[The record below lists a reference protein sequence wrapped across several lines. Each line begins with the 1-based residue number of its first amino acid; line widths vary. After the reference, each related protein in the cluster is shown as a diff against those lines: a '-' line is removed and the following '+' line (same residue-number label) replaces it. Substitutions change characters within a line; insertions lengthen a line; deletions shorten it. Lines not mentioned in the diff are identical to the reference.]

1 MPDEVVKDPHLLVDN
16 LAAAHVSRIL
26 LVPSL
31 LRVLLDSI
39 GDLQK
44 RLFDLKIWVSSGE
57 EISVEL
63 AQRFRQ
69 LMPEAK
75 LINLYGSSEVSADVS
90 CYEVAD
96 GMQDRRIPIGRPI
109 DNASIYILDSHLQPV
124 PIGVPG
130 ELYIGGVGLAR
141 GYLNQ
146 PDLTAERFIPSPFGQ
161 EEVFFKTGDLG
172 RYLPD
177 GNIEYRGRIDHQV
190 KVRGFRIELGEI
202 ESQIKGLE
210 AVSNCVVVLREDR
223 AADQRLTAY
232 YVCKDAQAVS
242 ESEVR
247 RQLQAKLPE
256 YMVPQHFVELS
267 SIPLTP
273 NGKVDRKALPKPQ
286 ADGASAQ
293 GYVAPRTDAEQKIAA
308 VWQEVLNRER
318 VGVNDDFFEL
328 GGHSLL
334 ATQVMSRINKL
345 FNIQLPLRRFFEAT
359 TIEALAEVIDISLWN
374 SQGLQKSGITGIEER
389 EVIEL

>member
-1 MPDEVVKDPHLLVDN
+1 M
-16 LAAAHVSRIL
+16 
-26 LVPSL
+26 
-31 LRVLLDSI
+31 LD
-39 GDLQK
+39 
-44 RLFDLKIWVSSGE
+44 R
-57 EISVEL
+57 SV
-63 AQRFRQ
+63 
-69 LMPEAK
+69 
-75 LINLYGSSEVSADVS
+75 
-90 CYEVAD
+90 
-96 GMQDRRIPIGRPI
+96 PIGRPI
-109 DNASIYILDSHLQPV
+109 DNASIYILDSHRQPV

-146 PDLTAERFIPSPFGQ
+146 PDLTSEGFIPSPFGP
-161 EEVFFKTGDLG
+161 EEVLFKTGDLG
-172 RYLPD
+172 RYLAD
-177 GNIEYRGRIDHQV
+177 GNIEYLGRRDHQV
-190 KVRGFRIELGEI
+190 NVRGFRIELGEI
-202 ESQIKGLE
+202 ESRIKGLE

-223 AADQRLTAY
+223 PGDQRLTAY
-232 YVCKDAQAVS
+232 YVCKDSQAVS

-247 RQLQAKLPE
+247 RQLQAKLPD
-256 YMVPQHFVELS
+256 YMVPQHFVGLS

-273 NGKVDRKALPKPQ
+273 SGKVDRQALPQPET
-286 ADGASAQ
+286 DGASEQ

-318 VGVNDDFFEL
+318 VGVNDDFFNL

-345 FNIQLPLRRFFEAT
+345 FNIQLPLRRFFEAK

-374 SQGLQKSGITGIEER
+374 AQGLQRPGITGIEER